1 MPSNKKSM
9 IKNRFNGSEK
19 AYREF
24 MKNIGKKGGN
34 SETNGQQSPLKG
46 NSQLASELARKRW
59 DKAKEQTK

>member
-1 MPSNKKSM
+1 M

-59 DKAKEQTK
+59 DKAKEQIK